1 MRSAINRCAFNFYKN
16 SHFGRVLLVILLFN
30 CLMAASQ
37 TYPIILPYSKV
48 THGSARIDV
57 LLPLLKGKKVA
68 IVTNPSGLV
77 GKRTL
82 VDTLLSLKVDVV
94 KIFGPEHGFR
104 GDVDASE
111 LVKNGIDPVTNLP
124 VISLYGANKK
134 PKPEQLEGVEV
145 VVFDI
150 QDVGVRFY
158 TYIATMTYVMDAC
171 ADAGIPVIVCD
182 RPNPNGFYVD
192 GPIMEKNC
200 VSFLG
205 LHPVPIVYGL
215 TIGEYA
221 KMVVGEKWLN
231 SPKPCA
237 LTVVP
242 LLNYN
247 RKASYQLPVAPS
259 PNLRDAEAVLLY
271 PSLGLFEGTI
281 MSLGRGTNSP
291 FKVVG
296 HPNYLDTTFCFIPS
310 PSPLNNNPRYNNKR
324 CYGMN
329 LSGNAYV
336 NHHPNKLQL
345 QWLIIAYKNSS
356 VRPFFEGTFNQHAG
370 NTRLKDEITNGVSE
384 KIIRKNWEKDLQKF
398 LSIRKKYLLYPDF
411 R

>member
-1 MRSAINRCAFNFYKN
+1 M
-16 SHFGRVLLVILLFN
+16 
-30 CLMAASQ
+30 
-37 TYPIILPYSKV
+37 
-48 THGSARIDV
+48 DV

-68 IVTNPSGLV
+68 IVTNPSGTV
-77 GKRTL
+77 GRRTL
-82 VDTLLSLKVDVV
+82 VDTLISLQIDVI

-104 GDVDASE
+104 GDADASQ
-111 LVKNGIDPVTNLP
+111 LVKNGMDPVTHLP
-124 VISLYGANKK
+124 VISLYGNNKK
-134 PKPEQLEGVEV
+134 PKAEQLTGVDI

-158 TYIATMTYVMDAC
+158 TYIATMTYVMEAC
-171 ADAGIPVIVCD
+171 ADLGIPVIVCD

-192 GPIMEKNC
+192 GPVMEKNC
-200 VSFLG
+200 TSFLG

-231 SPKPCA
+231 SAKPCS

-242 LLNYN
+242 LLRYI
-247 RKASYQLPVAPS
+247 RKASYELPIPPS
-259 PNLRDAEAVLLY
+259 PNLRDAEAVILY

-281 MSLGRGTNSP
+281 MSLGRGTSTP

-296 HPNYLDTTFCFIPS
+296 HPEYSDTSFCFVPAPS
-310 PSPLNNNPRYNNKR
+310 ALNNNPRYNRKR

-329 LSGNAYV
+329 LKGNAYV
-336 NHHPNKLQL
+336 YQHPGKLQL
-345 QWLIIAYKNSS
+345 SWLIQAYHTTK

-370 NTRLKDEITNGVSE
+370 NTRLSEEIMGGLNEKKIRNG
-384 KIIRKNWEKDLQKF
+384 WEKNLQKYR
-398 LSIRKKYLLYPDF
+398 LVRKKYLLYPDF
-411 R
+411 N

>member
-1 MRSAINRCAFNFYKN
+1 MD
-16 SHFGRVLLVILLFN
+16 L
-30 CLMAASQ
+30 
-37 TYPIILPYSKV
+37 
-48 THGSARIDV
+48 

-77 GKRTL
+77 GRRTL
-82 VDTLLSLKVDVV
+82 VDTLIALKVDVI

-104 GDVDASE
+104 GDADASQ

-124 VISLYGANKK
+124 VISLYGSNKK
-134 PKPEQLEGVEV
+134 PKAEQLEGIEV

-158 TYIATMTYVMDAC
+158 TYIATMTYVMEAC
-171 ADAGIPVIVCD
+171 ADSGIPVIVCD

-192 GPIMEKNC
+192 GPVMEKNC

-221 KMVVGEKWLN
+221 KMVVGEKWLTTT
-231 SPKPCA
+231 KPCS
-237 LTVVP
+237 LTVIP
-242 LLNYN
+242 LRNYT

-259 PNLRDAEAVLLY
+259 PNLRDAEAILLY

-281 MSLGRGTNSP
+281 MSLGRGTSTP

-296 HPNYLDTTFCFIPS
+296 HPEYLDTSFFFIPA
-310 PSPLNNNPRYNNKR
+310 PSALNSNPRYNQKK

-329 LSGNAYV
+329 LSGQSYLL
-336 NHHPNKLQL
+336 HHPGKLQL
-345 QWLIIAYKNSS
+345 TWLIQAFQNTK

-370 NTRLKDEITNGVSE
+370 NSRLKEEIIVGISE
-384 KIIRKNWEKDLQKF
+384 KQIRKSWEKDLQKYR
-398 LSIRKKYLLYPDF
+398 ITRKKYLLYPDF
-411 R
+411 N